1 MYMYAKRNYALL
13 QYYLRSSEVKYATS
27 IIIEF
32 DRNTIERDEVEVEQW
47 HGREVETVKLS

>member
-27 IIIEF
+27 IIIEL
-32 DRNTIERDEVEVEQW
+32 DRDTIERDGVEIEQ
-47 HGREVETVKLS
+47 